1 MRIAIV
7 NDTAMAVEAMTR
19 VLAQAPEHQLAWI
32 ARDGAEAIAQCAR
45 DTPDLILMDIVMP
58 GTDGVKATREIM
70 AHSPC
75 AILLVTATIE
85 ARVAKVFEALGAGAL
100 DAVKTPILGADGSSP
115 GAAALLAKI
124 ATLRRLIE
132 PDPHRVGKPAPPAP
146 PERPPASLRDMNLV
160 VIGSSA
166 GGPAALATL
175 LGGLPTD
182 FPAAIVIVQHVD
194 EQFTPLMAN
203 WLNDQSA
210 IPVRVARE
218 GAHPEPGTALIAGTN
233 DHLVFLNP
241 QTLAYTAEPRAYS
254 YRPSVDVFFHSVVK
268 HWKGNV
274 AGVLLTG
281 MGRDGAKGLKA
292 LRDAGIL
299 TIAQDR
305 ATSVVYGM
313 PKAAAE
319 LGAACEILPLE
330 KIAPRLAR
338 YFRSIET
345 APR

>member
-7 NDTAMAVEAMTR
+7 NDVAMAVEAMTR

-32 ARDGAEAIAQCAR
+32 AHDGAEAIAQCAR

-100 DAVKTPILGADGSSP
+100 DAVKTPILGAAG

-132 PDPHRVGKPAPPAP
+132 ADTRRAGKPAPPAAPAVP
-146 PERPPASLRDMNLV
+146 PTALRETNLV

-175 LGGLPTD
+175 LGGLPND
-182 FPAAIVIVQHVD
+182 FPAAIVLVQHVD

-203 WLNDQSA
+203 WLNNQSA

-233 DHLVFLNP
+233 DHLVFVNP

-292 LRDAGIL
+292 LRDAGVL

-319 LGAACEILPLE
+319 LGAACEILPVE
-330 KIAPRLAR
+330 KIAPRLIR
-338 YFRSIET
+338 YFSSIET
-345 APR
+345 PPR

>member
-75 AILLVTATIE
+75 AILLVTATVE
-85 ARVAKVFEALGAGAL
+85 ARAAKVFEALGAGAL
-100 DAVKTPILGADGSSP
+100 DAVKTPILGADGAAG

-124 ATLRRLIE
+124 NTLRRLIDTDTRRVHKPELPE
-132 PDPHRVGKPAPPAP
+132 PTPAPTRGA
-146 PERPPASLRDMNLV
+146 NLV

-175 LGGLPTD
+175 LGGLPKD
-182 FPAAIVIVQHVD
+182 FPAAIVLVQHVD
-194 EQFTPLMAN
+194 EQFTPLMAK
-203 WLNDQSA
+203 WLSDQSA
-210 IPVRVARE
+210 IPVRVACE
-218 GAHPEPGTALIAGTN
+218 GDRPEVGTALIAGTN
-233 DHLVFLNP
+233 DHLIFLNP
-241 QTLAYTAEPRAYS
+241 YTLGYTAEPRAYS

-292 LRDAGIL
+292 LRDTGAL

-305 ATSVVYGM
+305 DSCVVYGM
-313 PKAAAE
+313 PKAAADI
-319 LGAACEILPLE
+319 GAAVEILPLG
-330 KIAPRLAR
+330 KIAARLREYCAV
-338 YFRSIET
+338 
-345 APR
+345 

>member
-7 NDTAMAVEAMTR
+7 NDVAMAVEAMTR

-32 ARDGAEAIAQCAR
+32 AHDGAEAIAQCAR

-100 DAVKTPILGADGSSP
+100 DAVKTPILGAAG

-132 PDPHRVGKPAPPAP
+132 PDTHRAGQPAPPAAPGVP
-146 PERPPASLRDMNLV
+146 PTALRETNLV

-175 LGGLPTD
+175 LGGLPND
-182 FPAAIVIVQHVD
+182 FPAAIVLVQHVD

-203 WLNDQSA
+203 WLNNQSA

-233 DHLVFLNP
+233 DHLVFVNP
-241 QTLAYTAEPRAYS
+241 QTLAYTAEPRAYF

-292 LRDAGIL
+292 LRDAGVL

-319 LGAACEILPLE
+319 LGAACEILPVE
-330 KIAPRLAR
+330 KIAPRLIR
-338 YFRSIET
+338 YFSSIET
-345 APR
+345 PPR

>member
-7 NDTAMAVEAMTR
+7 NDVAMAVEAMTR

-100 DAVKTPILGADGSSP
+100 DAVKTPILGAAG

-132 PDPHRVGKPAPPAP
+132 ADTRRAGKPAPPAAPAVP
-146 PERPPASLRDMNLV
+146 PTALRETNLV

-175 LGGLPTD
+175 LGGLPND
-182 FPAAIVIVQHVD
+182 FPAAIVLVQHVD

-203 WLNDQSA
+203 WLNNQSA

-233 DHLVFLNP
+233 DHLVFVNP

-292 LRDAGIL
+292 LRDAGVL

-319 LGAACEILPLE
+319 LGAACEILPVE
-330 KIAPRLAR
+330 KIAPRLIR
-338 YFRSIET
+338 YFSSIET
-345 APR
+345 PPR